1 MSISRWRSVLGNKR
15 KHMNFVAI
23 FEFDCAEPKTQTNN
37 RYRIVFFCERPE
49 RCLFFPPFLNLSR
62 PSRFTGKVVL
72 CISVFKTPVGLCA
85 KDHIKIV
92 RQHVA
97 GAQVHRNLLQGEGGM
112 HACVKGATTQD
123 INAQICEQIP
133 SKSDSTFICA
143 PPKRAPQLHT
153 IRTLN
158 THKRST
164 YITFVCDVI
173 RGRRIVKGR
182 IVETLNICMR
192 TCQCA
197 YVIVCV
203 VSNTLTD
210 RQVVA
215 ANFVCY
221 VFFAPSTRKEF
232 EDLLNLALVG
242 ARRGVRAQCT
252 D

>member
-1 MSISRWRSVLGNKR
+1 MKG
-15 KHMNFVAI
+15 
-23 FEFDCAEPKTQTNN
+23 PKDAC
-37 RYRIVFFCERPE
+37 FF
-49 RCLFFPPFLNLSR
+49 LPFLNLSR
-62 PSRFTGKVVL
+62 PIRFTGKVVL

-92 RQHVA
+92 LQHVA
-97 GAQVHRNLLQGEGGM
+97 GAQGVPRNMLQGERGM
-112 HACVKGATTQD
+112 HTCVKGATTQD
-123 INAQICEQIP
+123 INAQTCEQTP

-164 YITFVCDVI
+164 YITFVCVVI
-173 RGRRIVKGR
+173 RGRRIEKGR
-182 IVETLNICMR
+182 SVETLNICMR

-221 VFFAPSTRKEF
+221 VFFALSTQNSKI
-232 EDLLNLALVG
+232 
-242 ARRGVRAQCT
+242 C
-252 D
+252 